1 MGDVRYPV
9 LGRLSMHKRTRRTLI
24 VVAGVVLVLAVAVF
38 LRSKAPPE
46 AARLLPES
54 DGIIYFNLK
63 PVRTFL
69 HRNLKPPRRVP
80 EYQQFVD
87 ATGVDWERD
96 LDSAAIALHRM
107 PDPNGPN
114 GPVAYSMVLTGKL
127 TGKRLNAWLDSR
139 AASREIYA
147 GHTIYNILSQGRT
160 VRVAQIGYDMIAVS
174 NTPTAEQIHSIIDR
188 HRTAALP
195 FAGSTLLSRH
205 YHDVPLL
212 AVAWGV
218 GQIGLPFSE
227 SGSIKFLGLSLP
239 LQADST
245 IVASATPGLPLAN
258 SVHLRVEEIAPD
270 EDKAASQAA
279 ALATIVTLARGVSSQ
294 LADNSANNALRE
306 LLKSAEITQKRNRVI
321 ATASLSPA
329 FFTQLANSQN
339 SLVTAATS
347 TVHYASQYLTRA
359 FRGLR

>member
-1 MGDVRYPV
+1 MLV
-9 LGRLSMHKRTRRTLI
+9 
-24 VVAGVVLVLAVAVF
+24 VVAGVLLVLAVAVF

-46 AARLLPES
+46 AARLLPEC
-54 DGIIYFNLK
+54 DGIIYFDLK

-69 HRNLKPPRRVP
+69 RKDLKPPQRVP

-96 LDSAAIALHRM
+96 LDSAAIALDRM

-114 GPVAYSMVLTGKL
+114 GPVAYSMVLTGRL
-127 TGKRLNAWLDSR
+127 TGKQLNAWLD
-139 AASREIYA
+139 AHATGREIYA
-147 GHTIYNILSQGRT
+147 GHTIYSIPSENRN
-160 VRVAQIGYDMIAVS
+160 VRVVQVGYDMIAVS
-174 NTPTAEQIHSIIDR
+174 NFPTPEKIHSIIDR

-227 SGSIKFLGLSLP
+227 SGAIKVLGLSLP

-245 IVASATPGLPLAN
+245 IIASATPGLPMAN

-270 EDKAASQAA
+270 DDKAASQAA
-279 ALATIVTLARGVSSQ
+279 SLATIVTLARNVSTQ
-294 LADNSANNALRE
+294 LANDTTNNALRE
-306 LLKSAEITQKRNRVI
+306 LLKTAQITQERNRVI
-321 ATASLSPA
+321 ATATLSPA
-329 FFTQLANSQN
+329 FLKQLTSGQ
-339 SLVTAATS
+339 SSFGTPATS
-347 TVHYASQYLTRA
+347 AAGNASK
-359 FRGLR
+359 